1 MKFKL
6 IASLLLLAC
15 SSVSLAETC
24 TASWYGGSFHGKK
37 TASGKPFNT
46 HAMMAAHKRFP
57 FGTKVLVTNLTN
69 NKRTKV
75 IILDRGPFVRGRCID
90 LSHAAKSAI
99 GMGGTAKVSLEVIK

>member
-6 IASLLLLAC
+6 IAGLLLLAC

-24 TASWYGGSFHGKK
+24 TASWYGSSFHGRK
-37 TASGKPFNT
+37 TASGKTFNT
-46 HAMMAAHKRFP
+46 HAKMAAHKRLP

-90 LSHAAKSAI
+90 LSHAAKNAI